1 LNYDRRD
8 GRDPFFLQTRFGIIG
23 NLARVIISS
32 KFVCNR
38 FPTIVEIFPS
48 NKLLPPKREKQKS
61 PTVVEE
67 NKRKILNRKTF
78 SIFFAFFA
86 LLNCTSLWVE
96 GERERLL
103 NLIIY
108 RIFILE
114 FIKIFF
120 PRLGSLKLVSMKLE
134 FIFCRARDIVAEGDF
149 PALLQ

>member
-1 LNYDRRD
+1 MAEI
-8 GRDPFFLQTRFGIIG
+8 PFFQTRFGIIG

-38 FPTIVEIFPS
+38 FPTIVEISPS

-96 GERERLL
+96 GEGETFKSN
-103 NLIIY
+103 NLSNFY
-108 RIFILE
+108 
-114 FIKIFF
+114 
-120 PRLGSLKLVSMKLE
+120 P
-134 FIFCRARDIVAEGDF
+134 
-149 PALLQ
+149 